1 MAAGFHRWRGG
12 REMRER
18 GRSALNI
25 DSGVVGGWG
34 VLTLRIDEA
43 APFTQLHVSELSHDT
58 SRTHA

>member
-1 MAAGFHRWRGG
+1 
-12 REMRER
+12 MRER

-25 DSGVVGGWG
+25 DSEVMRGAR
-34 VLTLRIDEA
+34 VLALRIDEA

>member
-1 MAAGFHRWRGG
+1 
-12 REMRER
+12 MRER

-25 DSGVVGGWG
+25 DSGVERGGG
-34 VLTLRIDEA
+34 VAALRIDEA